1 MGVLQARD
9 EHGKCLKT
17 LPRRRDDEDRS
28 DMAHSGIQCLRRIMW
43 VSEECHVLSD
53 WLSSA
58 GSLGGWKRQI
68 ASYFDDV
75 FSAFN
80 SLKFMVHTQ

>member
-1 MGVLQARD
+1 M
-9 EHGKCLKT
+9 
-17 LPRRRDDEDRS
+17 
-28 DMAHSGIQCLRRIMW
+28 
-43 VSEECHVLSD
+43 LSD
-53 WLSSA
+53 WLSGA